1 MNVKWW
7 RKVAL
12 DIIHEVETNV
22 MALFGDP
29 RASETIA
36 ISPSGDETK
45 LIDKVAEDS
54 ILAKLRGLGVNIVS
68 EEVGTIDKGSKY
80 TVLVDPLDGSYNFIA
95 GIPFFAVSVAVF
107 EGKEPVYAFIY
118 EPVMDRLFEGIPGE
132 GAYLNGRKIR
142 VREPSEKPAISFYT
156 RGRGIELVNKVKRTR
171 TLGAI
176 ALELA
181 YLAMGALDGV
191 IDIRKYV
198 RPTDIAAGVIIA
210 REAGALV
217 KDSDGRDIEVS
228 FSATEKLDIIAV
240 NSEELLNTILTEL
253 KK

>member
-7 RKVAL
+7 RKVAI
-12 DIIHEVETNV
+12 DIIHEVEANV
-22 MALFGDP
+22 MPLFGDP
-29 RASETIA
+29 RASKTIA

-54 ILAKLRGLGVNIVS
+54 ILAKLRKLGVNIVS
-68 EEVGTIDKGSKY
+68 EEIGVIDQGSEY

-95 GIPFFAVSVAVF
+95 GIPFFAVSVAIF
-107 EGKEPVYAFIY
+107 KGKEPIYAFIY

-142 VREPSEKPAISFYT
+142 VREPKEKPAISFYT

-198 RPTDIAAGVIIA
+198 RPTDIAAGAIIA

-217 KDSDGRDIEVS
+217 KDSEGRDIEVS
-228 FSATEKLDIIAV
+228 FSATEKLEVIAV
-240 NSEELLNTILTEL
+240 NSEDLLNTVLTVL